1 MSASTRPGWR
11 SNFYDRFGIG
21 PSGVCLGVDCL
32 VGAAD
37 VFAVVALRPAGGHF
51 AVERGL
57 GRRPVRVAAYAR
69 SLTDDLAISSLVLL
83 GWLTL
88 QRLGVLKPLA
98 ASPRLIMLLVFAAL
112 ALTLYPATL
121 GLTYFDPYRWGFNP
135 RPMIIMVAVIALA
148 LICLRNALGVAM
160 LTFATLAF
168 TFRLKPSENYWDY
181 LIDPLL
187 ALYCCGA
194 LLSLAVRFVYRRTT
208 GQRRSAALS
217 AGNV

>member
-1 MSASTRPGWR
+1 MTALGFAHLAFAWTLFVLLAPLTSSLWWRCGLLAATSALSVVT
-11 SNFYDRFGIG
+11 
-21 PSGVCLGVDCL
+21 VD
-32 VGAAD
+32 
-37 VFAVVALRPAGGHF
+37 
-51 AVERGL
+51 GL
-57 GRRPVRVAAYAR
+57 TLAAYAR

-88 QRLGVLKPLA
+88 RRLGVLKPVA
-98 ASPRLIMLLVFAAL
+98 ANQRLGMLLVFAAL

-121 GLTYFDPYRWGFNP
+121 GLTYFDPYRWGYNP
-135 RPMIIMVAVIALA
+135 RPMIIIVAMIALA
-148 LICLRNALGVAM
+148 LLALRSTLGVVM
-160 LTFATLAF
+160 LAVATLAF

-194 LLSLAVRFVYRRTT
+194 LLVWGVRFVYRQAA
-208 GQRRSAALS
+208 GRRRPAALA

>member
-1 MSASTRPGWR
+1 MIALGLAHLAFAWALIVLLAPLTSSLWWR
-11 SNFYDRFGIG
+11 CGLLAATSLL
-21 PSGVCLGVDCL
+21 SVVSVD
-32 VGAAD
+32 
-37 VFAVVALRPAGGHF
+37 
-51 AVERGL
+51 GL
-57 GRRPVRVAAYAR
+57 SIAAYAR

>member
-1 MSASTRPGWR
+1 MIALGLAHLAFAWALFVLLAPLTSSLWWR
-11 SNFYDRFGIG
+11 CGLLAATSLL
-21 PSGVCLGVDCL
+21 SVVSVD
-32 VGAAD
+32 
-37 VFAVVALRPAGGHF
+37 
-51 AVERGL
+51 GL
-57 GRRPVRVAAYAR
+57 SMAAYAR

-88 QRLGVLKPLA
+88 QRLGVLRPLA

-148 LICLRNALGVAM
+148 LICLRNALSVAM
-160 LTFATLAF
+160 LTFATLAY

-194 LLSLAVRFVYRRTT
+194 LLSLAVRFVYRRTI

>member
-1 MSASTRPGWR
+1 MIALGLAHLAFAWALIVLLAPLTSSLWWR
-11 SNFYDRFGIG
+11 CGLLAATSLL
-21 PSGVCLGVDCL
+21 SVVSVD
-32 VGAAD
+32 
-37 VFAVVALRPAGGHF
+37 
-51 AVERGL
+51 GL
-57 GRRPVRVAAYAR
+57 SMAAYAR

>member
-1 MSASTRPGWR
+1 MIALGLAHLAFAWALFVLLAPLTPSLWWR
-11 SNFYDRFGIG
+11 CGLLAATSLL
-21 PSGVCLGVDCL
+21 SVVSVD
-32 VGAAD
+32 
-37 VFAVVALRPAGGHF
+37 
-51 AVERGL
+51 GL
-57 GRRPVRVAAYAR
+57 SMAAYAR

-121 GLTYFDPYRWGFNP
+121 GLSYFDPYRWGFNP
-135 RPMIIMVAVIALA
+135 RPMIIIVAVIALG
-148 LICLRNALGVAM
+148 LICLRNALGVVM
-160 LTFATLAF
+160 LTAATLAF

-194 LLSLAVRFVYRRTT
+194 LLSLAIRFVYRRTT